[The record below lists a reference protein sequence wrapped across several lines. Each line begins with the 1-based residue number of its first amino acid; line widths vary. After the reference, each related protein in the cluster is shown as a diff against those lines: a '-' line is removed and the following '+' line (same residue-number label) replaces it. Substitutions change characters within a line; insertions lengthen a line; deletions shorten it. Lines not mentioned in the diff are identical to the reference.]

1 MNENRKNF
9 IDFINETIRNNAV
22 SQDPIQRACQ
32 DLLMAISS
40 ELGLDLSDENFFD
53 TPERMSR
60 MYREILSGLHNTD
73 HQVEEILKSAFPS
86 TNDQLVLVRDIEA
99 FSLCPHHFLPVH
111 YKIHV
116 AYIPSEKVIGLSKLA
131 RLVNVLA
138 KRPVLQEQFVEDVS
152 SSLMKIEGCLGAA
165 CIAEGTHYCMV
176 MRGVRQSQSRT
187 ITSSLKGV
195 FLEDASARQELMQL
209 IGNC

>member
-1 MNENRKNF
+1 MRE
-9 IDFINETIRNNAV
+9 IREEIKATGA
-22 SQDPIQRACQ
+22 DPLEFAAWN
-32 DLLMAISS
+32 LLQALSK
-40 ELGLDLSDENFFD
+40 ELGLDLNDENFDD
-53 TPERMSR
+53 TPARISR
-60 MYREILSGLHNTD
+60 MYREILSGLKDTD
-73 HQVEEILKSAFPS
+73 KQVEKILNSAFPCN
-86 TNDQLVLVRDIEA
+86 NDQLVLVKDIEA
-99 FSLCPHHFLPVH
+99 FSMCPHHFLPVH
-111 YKIHV
+111 YKIHI
-116 AYIPSEKVIGLSKLA
+116 AYIPSVRVVGLSKLA
-131 RLVNVLA
+131 RLANILA

-195 FLEDASARQELMQL
+195 FLEDARARQELMQL

>member
-1 MNENRKNF
+1 MRE
-9 IDFINETIRNNAV
+9 IREEIKAMAA
-22 SQDPIQRACQ
+22 DPLEFATWN
-32 DLLMAISS
+32 LLQALSE
-40 ELGLDLSDENFFD
+40 ELGLDLNDENFDD
-53 TPERMSR
+53 TPARISR
-60 MYREILSGLHNTD
+60 MYREILSGLKDTD
-73 HQVEEILKSAFPS
+73 KQVEKILNSAFPCN
-86 TNDQLVLVRDIEA
+86 NDQLVLVRDIEA

-165 CIAEGTHYCMV
+165 CIAEGAHYCMV
-176 MRGVRQSQSRT
+176 MRGIRQSQSRT

-195 FLEDASARQELMQL
+195 FLEDARARQELMQL

>member
-1 MNENRKNF
+1 MRE
-9 IDFINETIRNNAV
+9 IREEIKAMAA
-22 SQDPIQRACQ
+22 DPLEFAAWK
-32 DLLMAISS
+32 LLQALSE
-40 ELGLDLSDENFFD
+40 ELGLDLNDENFDD
-53 TPERMSR
+53 TPARISR
-60 MYREILSGLHNTD
+60 MYREILSGLKDTD
-73 HQVEEILKSAFPS
+73 KQVEKILNSAFPCN
-86 TNDQLVLVRDIEA
+86 NDQLVLVKDIEA
-99 FSLCPHHFLPVH
+99 FSICPHHFLPVH
-111 YKIHV
+111 YKIHI
-116 AYIPSEKVIGLSKLA
+116 AYIPSVRVVGLSKLA
-131 RLVNVLA
+131 RLANILA

-195 FLEDASARQELMQL
+195 FLEDARARQELMQL

>member
-1 MNENRKNF
+1 MNENIKNS
-9 IDFINETIRNNAV
+9 INETIRNNAV
-22 SQDPIQRACQ
+22 SQDPIQRASQ

-73 HQVEEILKSAFPS
+73 HQVEEILNSAFPCN
-86 TNDQLVLVRDIEA
+86 NDQLVLVKDIEA
-99 FSLCPHHFLPVH
+99 FSICPHHFLPVH
-111 YKIHV
+111 YKIHI
-116 AYIPSEKVIGLSKLA
+116 AYIPSVRVVGLSKLA
-131 RLVNVLA
+131 RLANILA

-195 FLEDASARQELMQL
+195 FLEDTGARQELMQL

>member
-1 MNENRKNF
+1 MRE
-9 IDFINETIRNNAV
+9 IREEIKAV
-22 SQDPIQRACQ
+22 GTDPLEFAAWN
-32 DLLMAISS
+32 LLQELSE
-40 ELGLDLSDENFFD
+40 ELGLDLNDENFDD
-53 TPERMSR
+53 TPARISR
-60 MYREILSGLHNTD
+60 MYREILSGLKDTD
-73 HQVEEILKSAFPS
+73 KQVEKILNSAFPCN
-86 TNDQLVLVRDIEA
+86 NDQLVLVKDIEA

-165 CIAEGTHYCMV
+165 CIAEGAHYCMV

-195 FLEDASARQELMQL
+195 FLEDARARQELMQL

>member
-1 MNENRKNF
+1 MKE
-9 IDFINETIRNNAV
+9 IREEIKAAGA
-22 SQDPIQRACQ
+22 DPLEFAAWN
-32 DLLMAISS
+32 LLQALSE
-40 ELGLDLSDENFFD
+40 ELGLDLNDENFDD
-53 TPERMSR
+53 TPARISR
-60 MYREILSGLHNTD
+60 MYREILSGLKDTD
-73 HQVEEILKSAFPS
+73 KQVEKILNSAFPCN
-86 TNDQLVLVRDIEA
+86 NDQLVLVKDIEA
-99 FSLCPHHFLPVH
+99 FSMCPHHFLPVH
-111 YKIHV
+111 YKIHI
-116 AYIPSEKVIGLSKLA
+116 AYIPSVRVVGLSKLA
-131 RLVNVLA
+131 RLANILA

-165 CIAEGTHYCMV
+165 CIAEGAHYCMV

>member
-1 MNENRKNF
+1 MRE
-9 IDFINETIRNNAV
+9 IREEIKAMAA
-22 SQDPIQRACQ
+22 DPLEFAAWK
-32 DLLMAISS
+32 LLQALSA
-40 ELGLDLSDENFFD
+40 ELGLDLNDENFDD
-53 TPERMSR
+53 TPARISR
-60 MYREILSGLHNTD
+60 MYREILSGLKDTD
-73 HQVEEILKSAFPS
+73 KQVEKILNSAFPCN
-86 TNDQLVLVRDIEA
+86 NDQLVLVKDIEA
-99 FSLCPHHFLPVH
+99 FSMCPHHFLPVH
-111 YKIHV
+111 YKIHI
-116 AYIPSEKVIGLSKLA
+116 AYIPSVRVVGLSKLV
-131 RLVNVLA
+131 RLADILA

-195 FLEDASARQELMQL
+195 FLEDARARQELMQL

>member
-1 MNENRKNF
+1 MRE
-9 IDFINETIRNNAV
+9 IREEIKAAGA
-22 SQDPIQRACQ
+22 DPLEFAAWN
-32 DLLMAISS
+32 LLQALSE
-40 ELGLDLSDENFFD
+40 ELGLDLNDENFDD
-53 TPERMSR
+53 TPARISR
-60 MYREILSGLHNTD
+60 MYREILSGLKDTD
-73 HQVEEILKSAFPS
+73 KQVEKILNSAFPCN
-86 TNDQLVLVRDIEA
+86 NDQLVLVRDIEA

-195 FLEDASARQELMQL
+195 FLEDARARQELMQL
-209 IGNC
+209 IGNY

>member
-1 MNENRKNF
+1 MRE
-9 IDFINETIRNNAV
+9 IREEIKAMAA
-22 SQDPIQRACQ
+22 DPLEFAAWK
-32 DLLMAISS
+32 LLQALSE
-40 ELGLDLSDENFFD
+40 ELGLDLNDENFDD
-53 TPERMSR
+53 TPARISR
-60 MYREILSGLHNTD
+60 MYREILSGLKDTD
-73 HQVEEILKSAFPS
+73 KQVEKILNSAFPCN
-86 TNDQLVLVRDIEA
+86 NDQLVLVKDIEA
-99 FSLCPHHFLPVH
+99 FSMCPHHFLPVH
-111 YKIHV
+111 YKIHI
-116 AYIPSEKVIGLSKLA
+116 AYIPSVRVVGLSKLA
-131 RLVNVLA
+131 RLANILA

-165 CIAEGTHYCMV
+165 CIAEGAHYCMV

>member
-1 MNENRKNF
+1 MNENIKN
-9 IDFINETIRNNAV
+9 FINETIRNNAV
-22 SQDPIQRACQ
+22 SQDPIQRASQ
-32 DLLMAISS
+32 DLLMAISF

-60 MYREILSGLHNTD
+60 MYREILSGLKDTD
-73 HQVEEILKSAFPS
+73 KQVEKILNSAFPCN
-86 TNDQLVLVRDIEA
+86 NDQLVLVKDIEA
-99 FSLCPHHFLPVH
+99 FSMCPHHFLPVH
-111 YKIHV
+111 YKIHI
-116 AYIPSEKVIGLSKLA
+116 AYIPSVRVVGLSKLA
-131 RLVNVLA
+131 RLANILA

-165 CIAEGTHYCMV
+165 CIAEGAHYCMV

-195 FLEDASARQELMQL
+195 FLEDAGARQELMQL